1 MLASGSASPRRD
13 VVAYTVSE
21 VAALLGVS
29 TDKVYELVRG
39 HVLPHKRL
47 GRRIIVPRLGFE
59 RWLNAPDSWESEGG

>member
-1 MLASGSASPRRD
+1 MLVGTSVMSRRD

-39 HVLPHKRL
+39 RVLPHKRL
-47 GRRIIVPRLGFE
+47 GRRIIVPRVGFE
-59 RWLNAPDSWESEGG
+59 RWLATPEPWESGGG

>member
-1 MLASGSASPRRD
+1 MLAGRSVNPHRD

-47 GRRIIVPRLGFE
+47 GRRIIVPRVGFE
-59 RWLNAPDSWESEGG
+59 RWLDAPEPWESGGG

>member
-1 MLASGSASPRRD
+1 MLAGRSVRPRRD

-39 HVLPHKRL
+39 HILPHKRL
-47 GRRIIVPRLGFE
+47 GRRIIVPRVGLE
-59 RWLNAPDSWESEGG
+59 RWLATPEPWESGGG